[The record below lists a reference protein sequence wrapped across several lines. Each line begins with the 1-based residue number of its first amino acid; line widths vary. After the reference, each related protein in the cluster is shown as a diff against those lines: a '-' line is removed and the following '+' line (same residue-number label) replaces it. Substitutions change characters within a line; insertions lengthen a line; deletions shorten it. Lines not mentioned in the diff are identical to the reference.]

1 VGWRGRKGGVIG
13 GGGGGRCGAVR
24 VMVVVGS
31 QGIVLRL

>member
-13 GGGGGRCGAVR
+13 GSGGCGAVR